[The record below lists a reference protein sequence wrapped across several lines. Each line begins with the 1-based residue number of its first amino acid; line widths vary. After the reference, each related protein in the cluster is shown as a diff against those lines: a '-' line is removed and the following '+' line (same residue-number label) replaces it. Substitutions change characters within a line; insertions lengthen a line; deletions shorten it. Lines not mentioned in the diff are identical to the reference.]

1 MITEYDDVAW
11 LSERFPASA
20 IERLEQFAAIVTK
33 ETARQNLIAPSTVSQ
48 IWSRHIVD
56 SAQLLAFVPPGATT
70 WIDVGT
76 GAGFPGIV
84 AAILF
89 DGHVTM
95 VEPRAKRATFLRD
108 AVERLSV
115 TATVLQSR
123 VEAARITP
131 ASIITARAVA
141 GVEALF
147 AMTEH
152 VRMPLTTYL
161 LPRGRTGQDEIVKAR
176 AEWHGTFHVEQS
188 ITDPASTILIATGV
202 RARCS
207 ASR

>member
-1 MITEYDDVAW
+1 MIEDQARAW
-11 LSERFPASA
+11 AGEHFPLAIGRLDRFAT
-20 IERLEQFAAIVTK
+20 IVTR
-33 ETARQNLIAPSTVSQ
+33 ETERQNLISPSTIPL

-56 SAQLLAFVPPGATT
+56 SAQLLSFVPAGAAT
-70 WIDVGT
+70 WLDIGT

-95 VEPRAKRATFLRD
+95 VEPRAKRATFLRE
-108 AVERLSV
+108 AVAALDID
-115 TATVLQSR
+115 ATVIQSR
-123 VEAARITP
+123 VETATP
-131 ASIITARAVA
+131 ATADIISARAVA
-141 GVEALF
+141 TVDALLT
-147 AMTEH
+147 MTTH
-152 VRMPLTTYL
+152 LRGALTTYL

-176 AEWHGTFHVEQS
+176 AGWHGTFHVEQS

-202 RARCS
+202 RTRCS

>member
-1 MITEYDDVAW
+1 MTEDEARAW
-11 LSERFPASA
+11 LTERFPAAAVS
-20 IERLEQFAAIVTK
+20 RLARFAEIVTQ
-33 ETARQNLIAPSTVSQ
+33 ETERQNLISPSTIPL

-56 SAQLLAFVPPGATT
+56 SAQLLSFVPTDARH
-70 WIDVGT
+70 WVDVGT

-89 DGHVTM
+89 DGQVTM
-95 VEPRAKRATFLRD
+95 IEPRAKRATFLRNTAD
-108 AVERLSV
+108 ALGIA
-115 TATVLQSR
+115 ATVHQTR
-123 VEAARITP
+123 AEAAPVKHANIV
-131 ASIITARAVA
+131 SARAVA
-141 GVEALF
+141 TVDALF
-147 AMTEH
+147 GMTTKYRSSE
-152 VRMPLTTYL
+152 TTYL

-188 ITDPASTILIATGV
+188 VTDPTSTILIATGV

>member
-1 MITEYDDVAW
+1 MTEDEARTWAAQLY
-11 LSERFPASA
+11 PAA
-20 IERLEQFAAIVTK
+20 VDRLERFAAIVTS
-33 ETARQNLIAPSTVSQ
+33 ETERQNLISPATIPL

-56 SAQLLAFVPPGATT
+56 SAQLLALAPADART
-70 WIDVGT
+70 WLDIGT

-95 VEPRAKRATFLRD
+95 VEPRAKRALFLRETI
-108 AVERLSV
+108 ATLGLNASV
-115 TATVLQSR
+115 IQSR
-123 VEAARITP
+123 VETAKVDCAN
-131 ASIITARAVA
+131 IISARAVA
-141 GVEALF
+141 TVDALF
-147 AMTEH
+147 TMTTH
-152 VRMPLTTYL
+152 LRGSLTTYL
-161 LPRGRTGQDEIVKAR
+161 LPRGRTGEDEIAKAR
-176 AEWHGTFHVEQS
+176 AGWHGTFHVEQS

>member
-1 MITEYDDVAW
+1 MTEDQARAW
-11 LSERFPASA
+11 AGEHFPTAVDRLDRFAT
-20 IERLEQFAAIVTK
+20 IVTR
-33 ETARQNLIAPSTVSQ
+33 ETERQNLISPSTIPM

-56 SAQLLAFVPPGATT
+56 SAQLLSFVPAGAAT
-70 WIDVGT
+70 WLDIGT

-95 VEPRAKRATFLRD
+95 VEPRAKRATFLRE
-108 AVERLSV
+108 AVAALDID
-115 TATVLQSR
+115 ATVIQSR
-123 VEAARITP
+123 VETATP
-131 ASIITARAVA
+131 ATADIISARAVA
-141 GVEALF
+141 TVDALLT
-147 AMTEH
+147 MTTH
-152 VRMPLTTYL
+152 LRGALTTYL

-176 AEWHGTFHVEQS
+176 AGWHGTFHVEQS

-202 RARCS
+202 RTRCS

>member
-1 MITEYDDVAW
+1 MTEDDARSWVADH
-11 LSERFPASA
+11 FPAA
-20 IERLEQFAAIVTK
+20 IDRLDRFGTIVTQ
-33 ETARQNLIAPSTVSQ
+33 ETERQNLIAPSTIPL

-56 SAQLLAFVPPGATT
+56 SAQLLTLVPPAATH
-70 WIDVGT
+70 WLDIGT

-108 AVERLSV
+108 VVAELKLD
-115 TATVLQSR
+115 ATVIQSR
-123 VEAARITP
+123 IETAAATDIDLI
-131 ASIITARAVA
+131 SARAVA
-141 GVEALF
+141 TVDALL
-147 AMTEH
+147 AMTTH
-152 VRMPLTTYL
+152 LRAPLTTYL

-176 AEWHGTFHVEQS
+176 AGWHGTFHVEQS

>member
-1 MITEYDDVAW
+1 MTEDKARAW
-11 LSERFPASA
+11 AVQHYPAA
-20 IERLEQFAAIVTK
+20 VDRLEQFAAIVTS
-33 ETARQNLIAPSTVSQ
+33 ETERQNLISPATIPL

-56 SAQLLAFVPPGATT
+56 SAQLLAHAPGDANS
-70 WIDVGT
+70 WLDIGT

-89 DGHVTM
+89 DGDVTM
-95 VEPRAKRATFLRD
+95 VEPRAKRALFLREVVSTLGLN
-108 AVERLSV
+108 ARVI
-115 TATVLQSR
+115 QSR
-123 VEAARITP
+123 VETAKVDGAD
-131 ASIITARAVA
+131 IISARAVA
-141 GVEALF
+141 AVDALF
-147 AMTEH
+147 TMTAH
-152 VRMPLTTYL
+152 LRGALTTYL
-161 LPRGRTGQDEIVKAR
+161 LPRGRTGEDEIAKAR

>member
-1 MITEYDDVAW
+1 MTEDQARAW
-11 LSERFPASA
+11 AGEHFPAA
-20 IERLEQFAAIVTK
+20 VDRLDRFATIVTR
-33 ETARQNLIAPSTVSQ
+33 ETERQNLISPSTIPL

-56 SAQLLAFVPPGATT
+56 SAQLLSFVPASATT
-70 WIDVGT
+70 WLDIGT

-95 VEPRAKRATFLRD
+95 VEPRAKRATFLREVVAALD
-108 AVERLSV
+108 ID
-115 TATVLQSR
+115 ATVIQSR
-123 VEAARITP
+123 VETTTPTP
-131 ASIITARAVA
+131 ADIISARAVA
-141 GVEALF
+141 TVDALLT
-147 AMTEH
+147 MTAH
-152 VRMPLTTYL
+152 LRGGLTTYL

-176 AEWHGTFHVEQS
+176 GGWHGTFHVEQS

-202 RARCS
+202 RTRCS

>member
-1 MITEYDDVAW
+1 VNEDQARAW
-11 LSERFPASA
+11 LAERFPA
-20 IERLEQFAAIVTK
+20 AAIDRLARFVAIVRD
-33 ETARQNLIAPSTVSQ
+33 ETERQNLISPSTIPL

-56 SAQLLAFVPPGATT
+56 SAQLLSVAPAAARM
-70 WIDVGT
+70 WLDIGT
-76 GAGFPGIV
+76 GAGFPGMV

-95 VEPRAKRATFLRD
+95 VEPRAKRAAFLRD
-108 AVERLSV
+108 TVEALGIA
-115 TATVLQSR
+115 ATVHQAR
-123 VEAARITP
+123 AETAPAATFD
-131 ASIITARAVA
+131 IISARAVA
-141 GVEALF
+141 TVDALLD
-147 AMTEH
+147 MTAAFR
-152 VRMPLTTYL
+152 VPLTTYL

-176 AEWHGTFHVEQS
+176 GGWHGTFHVEQS